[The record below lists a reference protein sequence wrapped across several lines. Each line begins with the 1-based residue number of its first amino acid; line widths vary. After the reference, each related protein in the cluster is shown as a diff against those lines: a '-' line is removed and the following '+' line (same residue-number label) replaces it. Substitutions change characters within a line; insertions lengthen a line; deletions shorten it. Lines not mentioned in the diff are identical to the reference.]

1 MSSTPSESSE
11 SASTDAVTEAF
22 FALRHGLPR
31 QGPGSDGT
39 TRRLFRL
46 AGPLPERPRVLDL
59 GCGTG
64 RSALLL
70 AAEAGAHVTCV
81 DLHQPF
87 LDDLTAAAA
96 RRGLDARITTV
107 NCSMDRP
114 PFPDHAFDLVWA
126 EGSAYLIGFDAA
138 LRGWR
143 RLLAPG
149 GALVVTEP
157 EWSRADPC
165 PAARAFWDAAYPL
178 RTAAENAAL
187 AEAAGHR
194 VVAHLPQPD
203 SDWWAEFY
211 DPLAERIAAAD
222 PDRPGTDRAVAG
234 AREEIGLRRE
244 HGHEYR
250 YAAYVL
256 RPRSDARPRSET
268 PFPHPNGTRMT
279 GTDTPGTDTAGTDT
293 AGTDT
298 PAPPPGPP
306 APRPPRTSPPS
317 VRSTSRPS
325 PGPRRPTWS
334 TRCARTPGPGSTA
347 CRWWPRPRTAR
358 SPRTPCSPAAT
369 SAAGPRS
376 RSLLARCSPA
386 PAPGRRLGRDPRRA
400 GRRTGAGRTP
410 RRRPRTP
417 RLLPAVRLRARL
429 ALGHQRADG
438 GAGRGADGPAAGRGR
453 AGRVARARR
462 RHPVRGRLR
471 PLTGG

>member
-1 MSSTPSESSE
+1 MSSAFSEFSSSDE
-11 SASTDAVTEAF
+11 SASSDAVTEAF
-22 FALRHGLPR
+22 FALHHGLPR

-87 LDDLTAAAA
+87 LDELTAAAA
-96 RRGLDARITTV
+96 RRGLDARVTTV

-114 PFPDHAFDLVWA
+114 PYPDHTFDLIWA
-126 EGSAYLIGFDAA
+126 EGSAYVIGFEAA

-165 PAARAFWDAAYPL
+165 PAVRAFWDAAYPL

-203 SDWWAEFY
+203 SDWWAEYY

-222 PDRPGTDRAVAG
+222 PDRPGMDRALAG
-234 AREEIGLRRE
+234 AREEIALRRE

-256 RPRSDARPRSET
+256 RPRPEKGNTMTSTET
-268 PFPHPNGTRMT
+268 P
-279 GTDTPGTDTAGTDT
+279 
-293 AGTDT
+293 
-298 PAPPPGPP
+298 
-306 APRPPRTSPPS
+306 
-317 VRSTSRPS
+317 V
-325 PGPRRPTWS
+325 WS
-334 TRCARTPGPGSTA
+334 TRAEAPGDAAAVREINLAAFPTPEEAGIVDALRADPGAWLDGLSMVAQAPDGTLAGHALLTRCHVDGHPALALAPVAVLPAHQRRGAGSAVIRAALEAAREAGEHVVLVLGHPEYYPRFGFAPASRWGIRAPFEVPDEAMMALPLDAARPVPGGVIQY
-347 CRWWPRPRTAR
+347 
-358 SPRTPCSPAAT
+358 PAA
-369 SAAGPRS
+369 
-376 RSLLARCSPA
+376 
-386 PAPGRRLGRDPRRA
+386 LG
-400 GRRTGAGRTP
+400 G
-410 RRRPRTP
+410 
-417 RLLPAVRLRARL
+417 
-429 ALGHQRADG
+429 
-438 GAGRGADGPAAGRGR
+438 
-453 AGRVARARR
+453 
-462 RHPVRGRLR
+462 
-471 PLTGG
+471 